1 VTVFELMQEM
11 KKNIYPM
18 GISAR
23 EHESRCQGIIIR
35 CSVIV
40 VDSRLVW
47 PRREATLVKK
57 GFISAAAV
65 FGIATAAHAGE
76 LSDIQEQSTQ
86 LRQQNQALTKRISD
100 LERRQRKLEAQP
112 VAKQPADS
120 MAADYPSYKAEY
132 KKAPPVNDSL
142 TWNGVTLYGLVDL
155 GITYQNHAAPLSS
168 TSGLGLNYLISKNS
182 NGSYF
187 GIGGNALSSSFVG
200 LKGNVELT
208 EGLSGVFNLQTGF
221 NPWSGRLSDGLG
233 SIVQNNGLAVGA
245 QNSFADSAKDGQAFN
260 VAAYAGLS
268 SPSYGTLTYGRQS
281 ALTSDGV
288 VNYDP
293 MGNSGAFS
301 LIGFQGA
308 TGGGGATENRIFDNS
323 FKYAVNVGPFRAAA
337 EAQLRAGFGG
347 ATGNAFQGQIG
358 ADYMGLSVDA
368 IFSHVE
374 DAITSAPLPVG
385 TLLSPTLINPGNGFV
400 AGTVSDNTSFM
411 LLAKYTIGP
420 VKILGGYE
428 HMQFANPKNPLL
440 TGESIVGG
448 YTLGTVNNAN
458 FATDK
463 VLQVFWGGVRY
474 AVRPDVDLSVAYYHE
489 EQNSFQG
496 GTPATLNAAHCSN
509 ASLAQCSGQLDAVS
523 FVADY
528 KFAKRFDAYA
538 GIMWSQVSNGLSNGF
553 LQTYSVDPTVGMR
566 FQF

>member
-1 VTVFELMQEM
+1 LHRAPF
-11 KKNIYPM
+11 
-18 GISAR
+18 G
-23 EHESRCQGIIIR
+23 G
-35 CSVIV
+35 
-40 VDSRLVW
+40 
-47 PRREATLVKK
+47 TLVKRTIL
-57 GFISAAAV
+57 FAATV
-65 FGIATAAHAGE
+65 FTVATAAHAGE
-76 LSDIQEQSTQ
+76 LSDIQEQSKL
-86 LRQQNQALTKRISD
+86 LREQNQALTKRIAD

-112 VAKQPADS
+112 AKQPAVAARPAIPGDS
-120 MAADYPSYKAEY
+120 MAADYAAYKAEY
-132 KKAPPVNDSL
+132 KKAPVNDSL
-142 TWNGVTLYGLVDL
+142 TWNGITLYGLVDM
-155 GITYQNHAAPLSS
+155 GVTYQNHGAPLSS
-168 TSGLGLNYLISKNS
+168 TAGLGLNYLISRNS

-187 GIGGNALSSSFVG
+187 GVGGNALSSSFVG

-208 EGLSGVFNLQTGF
+208 EGLNGVFNLQTGF
-221 NPWSGRLSDGLG
+221 NPWSAKLSDGLG
-233 SIVQNNGLAVGA
+233 SIVQNNGLAIA
-245 QNSFADSAKDGQAFN
+245 QQNTFADSAKDGQAFN

-268 SPSYGTLTYGRQS
+268 SPVYGTLTYGRQS

-288 VNYDP
+288 VSYDP

-347 ATGNAFQGQIG
+347 ATGNAVQGQIG
-358 ADYMGLSVDA
+358 ADYAGLSVDA
-368 IFSHVE
+368 IVSRVE

-385 TLLSPTLINPGNGFV
+385 TLLPATLINPGNGFV
-400 AGTVSDNTSFM
+400 AGTVSDNTSVM
-411 LLAKYTIGP
+411 LLARYAIGP
-420 VKILGGYE
+420 VKFLGGYE
-428 HMQFANPKNPLL
+428 HMQFANPKNALL
-440 TGESIVGG
+440 AGNSIVGG
-448 YTLGTVNNAN
+448 YTLGTANNTA

-474 AVRPDVDLSVAYYHE
+474 AVRPDVDLGFAYYHE

-496 GTPATLNAAHCSN
+496 GTPATLNAARCRD
-509 ASLAQCSGQLDAVS
+509 ASLAQCSGQLDAIS

-538 GIMWSQVSNGLSNGF
+538 GIMWSKVSNGLANGF
-553 LQTYSVDPTVGMR
+553 LQNSSIDPTVGLR

>member
-1 VTVFELMQEM
+1 MLRDR
-11 KKNIYPM
+11 
-18 GISAR
+18 GGLAA
-23 EHESRCQGIIIR
+23 
-35 CSVIV
+35 SVGRV
-40 VDSRLVW
+40 G
-47 PRREATLVKK
+47 ETLVKK

-76 LSDIQEQSTQ
+76 LSDIQDQSKQ
-86 LRQQNQALTKRISD
+86 LREQNQALTKRIVD
-100 LERRQRKLEAQP
+100 LERRQRMLEAQP
-112 VAKQPADS
+112 VAKRPADS

-142 TWNGVTLYGLVDL
+142 TWNGITLYGLVDM

-168 TSGLGLNYLISKNS
+168 TAGLGLNYLISKNS

-233 SIVQNNGLAVGA
+233 SIVQNNGLAIGA

-268 SPSYGTLTYGRQS
+268 SPIYGTLTYGRQS
-281 ALTSDGV
+281 TLTSDGV

-308 TGGGGATENRIFDNS
+308 TGGGGDTENRIFDNS

-358 ADYMGLSVDA
+358 TDYMGLSVDA

-440 TGESIVGG
+440 AGESIVGG

-553 LQTYSVDPTVGMR
+553 LQRYSVDPTVGMR